1 MNRLLRQVLTMV
13 LVFVFI
19 ISSVVP
25 AYAESTEETTTSP
38 SMVTVTFKMNRG
50 DDTIYQEVQ
59 VPAGSSLGDQM
70 PANPYIKDI
79 TFVSWSTEKSGW
91 DRTKNFD
98 KTTVVNSDTTV
109 YARWRNDILWYYEV
123 YLQGKDGQYRRWSYG
138 QGGWAV
144 ADDTVSIGPEKFE
157 GEKTGWGD
165 VIGKDYTYNAEH
177 PNQWLSATARE
188 ADRQHPL
195 RIYFKRDPFTVT
207 YSYDET
213 VPDNVQVPD
222 SQTAWENEKI
232 SLPIPTAEDYIFQGW
247 TVKTPEGRN
256 NLINEGTLT
265 MPDTNVELVG
275 SWKKQSSTVTFKMN
289 RGDDT
294 TYQEVKVPTGTTLG
308 DQMPNDP
315 AISDITFVKW
325 TTQKSG
331 GEDFDKDTVV
341 TGDMTVYAQWRDDIL
356 WYFEVYLQGKDGQY
370 FRWSYGQGGW
380 ATADATVSIGPEKFE
395 GEKTGWGDVVGK
407 DYSYNADHPDQWL
420 SATAREADRQ
430 HPLRIYFKRD
440 PFTVTYSYDE
450 TAPDNI
456 QVPDS
461 QTAWKNEK
469 ITLPA
474 PMADGYIFNGWKV
487 KMPEGRETLIND
499 GVLNMPDTNVE
510 LVGSW
515 TRDEPVNPPNPDPIP
530 KPHQHPDKD
539 KPTVLNTEDH
549 FLYIHGYPEDYR
561 NGIQTDNEDLWP
573 VKPEANITRAE
584 VASIFYRLLKEDV
597 RNANTVSVNAFND
610 VDQKAWYNVTVST
623 LAKLGIVRGYSD
635 GSFKPDAPITR
646 AEFAALA
653 TRFFERQ
660 SSVYQD
666 GTFSDV
672 NANDWYADA
681 IAAAVDH
688 KLLGGYPDGTV
699 QPQKNITRAETCAV
713 INRTLGRVPHP
724 EHLLSVEQMK
734 TWPDN
739 PKTMWYYSDVQEASN
754 GHEYQWKEEDGKRFE
769 QWTRVHME
777 GDWRNR

>member
-1 MNRLLRQVLTMV
+1 
-13 LVFVFI
+13 
-19 ISSVVP
+19 
-25 AYAESTEETTTSP
+25 
-38 SMVTVTFKMNRG
+38 
-50 DDTIYQEVQ
+50 
-59 VPAGSSLGDQM
+59 
-70 PANPYIKDI
+70 
-79 TFVSWSTEKSGW
+79 
-91 DRTKNFD
+91 
-98 KTTVVNSDTTV
+98 
-109 YARWRNDILWYYEV
+109 
-123 YLQGKDGQYRRWSYG
+123 
-138 QGGWAV
+138 
-144 ADDTVSIGPEKFE
+144 
-157 GEKTGWGD
+157 
-165 VIGKDYTYNAEH
+165 
-177 PNQWLSATARE
+177 
-188 ADRQHPL
+188 
-195 RIYFKRDPFTVT
+195 
-207 YSYDET
+207 
-213 VPDNVQVPD
+213 
-222 SQTAWENEKI
+222 
-232 SLPIPTAEDYIFQGW
+232 
-247 TVKTPEGRN
+247 
-256 NLINEGTLT
+256 
-265 MPDTNVELVG
+265 
-275 SWKKQSSTVTFKMN
+275 
-289 RGDDT
+289 
-294 TYQEVKVPTGTTLG
+294 
-308 DQMPNDP
+308 
-315 AISDITFVKW
+315 
-325 TTQKSG
+325 
-331 GEDFDKDTVV
+331 
-341 TGDMTVYAQWRDDIL
+341 
-356 WYFEVYLQGKDGQY
+356 
-370 FRWSYGQGGW
+370 
-380 ATADATVSIGPEKFE
+380 
-395 GEKTGWGDVVGK
+395 
-407 DYSYNADHPDQWL
+407 
-420 SATAREADRQ
+420 
-430 HPLRIYFKRD
+430 
-440 PFTVTYSYDE
+440 
-450 TAPDNI
+450 
-456 QVPDS
+456 
-461 QTAWKNEK
+461 
-469 ITLPA
+469 
-474 PMADGYIFNGWKV
+474 
-487 KMPEGRETLIND
+487 MPEGRETLIND

-515 TRDEPVNPPNPDPIP
+515 TRDEPVNPPNPDPTP
-530 KPHQHPDKD
+530 KPHPHPDKD

-623 LAKLGIVRGYSD
+623 LAKLGIVCGYSD

-754 GHEYQWKEEDGKRFE
+754 GHEYQWNEEDGKRFE